1 MLGRGCVSSPS
12 PSCASC
18 LPAQGHR
25 GGNSEVD
32 SFSGTSDFKSCFCI
46 WMTDSLVRIQPE
58 ELKDITSPVTA
69 KEMAEL
75 STLS

>member
-1 MLGRGCVSSPS
+1 M
-12 PSCASC
+12 
-18 LPAQGHR
+18 
-25 GGNSEVD
+25 
-32 SFSGTSDFKSCFCI
+32 

-58 ELKDITSPVTA
+58 ELKDVTSPVTA